1 MKQKALEQQKVQ
13 EESNAR
19 LQEAMPIEE
28 EEEEEEEEEVRWGG
42 DHWNDQFYCDFRI
55 VKLTPGT
62 FKMMSGIK

>member
-1 MKQKALEQQKVQ
+1 
-13 EESNAR
+13 
-19 LQEAMPIEE
+19 MPIEE
-28 EEEEEEEEEVRWGG
+28 EEEEEEEEEVRWGGG